1 MVLVVEVPSTH
12 PIESCGVGS
21 PPKPKFTKLYRSAR
35 QRHLEKWVR
44 HPSPLKLHLWRP
56 RTKAACWWGVRQIWG
71 ESLREFHFLFL
82 TRSFVSN
89 SIILLKFIIKWV
101 FTFFFFF
108 PDKNSHYSLASI
120 SCAKYCPNR
129 FFRLRRQWQRRL
141 GSTTEWQ
148 SLLST
153 KRSFGWDSV
162 FCIYDYLDSC
172 FNESK
177 IQYERLF
184 SFICNVLIWHIII
197 GYGIYSHKRLNYF
210 T

>member
-1 MVLVVEVPSTH
+1 MWCGVPSKTKIYQALQIGEAATFRKMGEASQ
-12 PIESCGVGS
+12 PPQTSLVKTKNKGGMLVGCSPNLRGEFERISFSFFDQIFCFKFNYFIEVYYKMG
-21 PPKPKFTKLYRSAR
+21 FY
-35 QRHLEKWVR
+35 
-44 HPSPLKLHLWRP
+44 
-56 RTKAACWWGVRQIWG
+56 
-71 ESLREFHFLFL
+71 F
-82 TRSFVSN
+82 
-89 SIILLKFIIKWV
+89 
-101 FTFFFFF
+101 FFFFF